1 MFGGCFFIN
10 MFDFG
15 PSINLAKHNW
25 RIASFNLGGELYQAK
40 DFEQIPSLRF
50 DTSELKVYGNTGCN
64 TFFANYVWVKDK
76 ENVIEMRNSGMTRKM
91 CASSEAMKFEQKLME
106 DFDGEFEVIEDK
118 ENLIL
123 KKETLLINLEP
134 LNAPIGEGG
143 EFKDTAIK
151 TE

>member
-1 MFGGCFFIN
+1 
-10 MFDFG
+10 
-15 PSINLAKHNW
+15 
-25 RIASFNLGGELYQAK
+25 
-40 DFEQIPSLRF
+40 
-50 DTSELKVYGNTGCN
+50 
-64 TFFANYVWVKDK
+64 
-76 ENVIEMRNSGMTRKM
+76 
-91 CASSEAMKFEQKLME
+91 ME